1 MSLIVIININLN
13 VLVQKAI
20 QLQQNPVKEGE
31 KSSFIEYMMNQK
43 SLTQN
48 EALSTVVDMLISA
61 TETVNISNKL

>member
-43 SLTQN
+43 SLTKN